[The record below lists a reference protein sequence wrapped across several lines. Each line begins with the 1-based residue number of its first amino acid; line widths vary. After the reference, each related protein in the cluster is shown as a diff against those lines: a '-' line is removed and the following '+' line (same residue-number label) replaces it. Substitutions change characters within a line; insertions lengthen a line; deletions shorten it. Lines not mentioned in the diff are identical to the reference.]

1 MQNQSANNKRIAKNT
16 LFLYFRTILVMVISL
31 YTSRVILATLGVEDF
46 GIYNVVGGVVAMFGM
61 ISGALSSA
69 ISRFITFEL
78 GCGDKE
84 KLRKIFS
91 TSVNIQLSL
100 SLIVILLGETVGF
113 WFLNYK
119 MNIPPERIYAA
130 NWVLQ
135 CSLLAFA
142 INLISIPYNAAIIA
156 HERMSVFA
164 YVSILEVSLKLA
176 IVYLLY
182 VSLWDKL
189 ITYSILLVA
198 VAACIRFVYGFYCN
212 HHFEETKYRAVYDK
226 LLLKE
231 MSSFA
236 GWSFLTN
243 TAYLFN
249 TQGIN
254 ILINLFFGVG
264 VNAARG
270 VATQVENALMQ
281 FVNNFTTALN
291 PQITKSYA
299 SGEMSAMN
307 KLVIRG
313 AKFSFL
319 LSLLICLPVIM
330 ETDFILHVWLTE
342 VPEHTVNF
350 VRLAIVA
357 TMVDRIGLTGYT
369 ACMATGNIRR
379 YVLWITSVG
388 CLVFPLT
395 YLAYKMGAA
404 VETTYLVYILVY
416 IGVTGTRLWIM
427 KGLLKFPVWDFIHDV
442 VFRIVIVSA
451 VAIVLPAV
459 IIYTMP
465 QSFMRLAISLAVTIL
480 SVLTSSFIFGL
491 TYNERSKLSTKM
503 QNIINYNFRNH
514 RS

>member
-1 MQNQSANNKRIAKNT
+1 MQDSSGNNKRIAKNT
-16 LFLYFRTILVMVISL
+16 LFLYFRTILVMAISL

-61 ISGALSSA
+61 ISSALSSA

-78 GCGDKE
+78 GRSNQDRLKH
-84 KLRKIFS
+84 IFS
-91 TSVNIQLSL
+91 TSVNIQLGL
-100 SLIVILLGETVGF
+100 SLIIILLGETIGL
-113 WFLNYK
+113 WFLNYQ
-119 MNIPPERIYAA
+119 MNIPSERMHAA
-130 NWVLQ
+130 NWVLH
-135 CSLLAFA
+135 CSLLTFA
-142 INLISIPYNAAIIA
+142 INLVCIPYNAAIIA
-156 HERMSVFA
+156 HERMSIFA

-176 IVYLLY
+176 IIYLLY
-182 VSLWDKL
+182 VSPWDKL

-198 VAACIRFVYGFYCN
+198 VAAGIRLVYSIYCN
-212 HHFEETKYRAVYDK
+212 RHFEETKYKAVYDK
-226 LLLKE
+226 SLLKE

-254 ILINLFFGVG
+254 ILINLFFGIG

-270 VATQVENALMQ
+270 IATQVEHALMI

-299 SGEMSAMN
+299 SGDMATMN
-307 KLVIRG
+307 MLVVRG

-319 LSLLICLPVIM
+319 LSLLICLPVVM
-330 ETDFILHVWLTE
+330 EADYVLRLWLTE

-395 YLAYKMGAA
+395 YLVYKMGAA
-404 VETTYLVYILVY
+404 VEVAYVVYILVY

-427 KGLLKFPVWDFIHDV
+427 KGLLNFPVFDFVREV
-442 VFRIVIVSA
+442 VFRIILVSA
-451 VAIVLPAV
+451 TALILPSI

-465 QSFMRLAISLAVTIL
+465 QSFIRLVVSAIVTVM
-480 SVLTSSFIFGL
+480 SVSIFTFFLGLTNNERNKLTSKAMYIMNG
-491 TYNERSKLSTKM
+491 KLRK
-503 QNIINYNFRNH
+503 H
-514 RS
+514 